1 MTNNQTPHH
10 SPPFVPKYGFWIF
23 RRLLRASNFGFRI
36 CILSLLCTTAF
47 AQNVERI
54 SEREIAR
61 RQAALPR
68 GEEALAR
75 GRVAMKDQNYTLA
88 HEEFRTAVGFLP
100 DAAVSGKSRFEAV
113 DGFCRSGIMLA
124 KQKIAEGEYLEA
136 ESLALEILDERYDPN
151 CREAKDLVNNLRTPG
166 YYNKTVGPKFI
177 ARVEEVK
184 KLLSD
189 ADGYYKSGRYDLAFK
204 KYDQVL
210 ALDPYNQA
218 ARRGQEMIDNTKYQ
232 YGEDAYNESRARQ
245 LWQVEKAWEQPVRQ
259 YGQNVG
265 PLADAFQKDVTGT
278 AKISNKLSTI
288 IIPRIEFRDAS
299 IREAIDFIRQ
309 QAAAN
314 DPSADGRKGVDIVLR
329 MTPIGQVAPPPTPVQ
344 PAATPPPAAGG
355 GTNGDLV
362 PPPAATTPIPA
373 APVVQPAVVAA
384 PAISPQDAR
393 ITITLNQIPLGEA
406 LRYIASQAGL
416 KVKVEPYAVA
426 IIPISEQ
433 TQDLITK
440 EYKVP
445 PGFLSATLNAA
456 ATSLNAPAKSVGGGG
471 TAKDTVESTG
481 GRQLVTRETAKEFLE
496 SQGVTFDIKG
506 AGAQFLPQSSRLV
519 VRNTPDQLELVD
531 AIVEQAS
538 VAGPKQVEIES
549 KFIEI
554 TQTNLKELGFDWL
567 LGQFNIGNQRVFGA
581 GGTSGQTTGPGVTST
596 TTSGATSSSATA
608 ADFPF
613 ITPGGVPVGQ
623 FPVTGGNRTGNLAIS
638 ANAID
643 ALLFPTAGASSVAPA
658 IFGLAGVFTDPQF
671 QVVIRALN
679 QKKGVDLL
687 SAPRL
692 TTKSGQRAVIEVV
705 REFRYPTQFQPPQ
718 IPQTVGSTNGQAGG
732 TTSVPITPTTPTAF
746 ETRNTGVTLE
756 VEPVVG
762 PDGITIDLN
771 LVPQVVEF
779 EGFINYGSPIFASGG
794 SFLNTVTGGVV
805 SAPPQL
811 LTANVINQPIFS
823 SRKVTTSVSVW
834 DGQTVVLGGLIREDV
849 QKVEDK
855 TPIVGDIPV
864 FGRLF
869 RSNTDQHIKRN
880 LIIFVTARLVNPAG
894 QPINTVEEEE
904 EKEELIQPPT
914 LPETPMYKK

>member
-1 MTNNQTPHH
+1 MKKNYNLALWI
-10 SPPFVPKYGFWIF
+10 PFSRSQFGFAKLF
-23 RRLLRASNFGFRI
+23 RASNFARPQRCRVATAGVGLRV
-36 CILSLLCTTAF
+36 SLFAVLCTTVV
-47 AQNVERI
+47 AQDVESI

-68 GEEALAR
+68 GEEALVR
-75 GRVAMKDQNYTLA
+75 GRLAMKEQNFTVA
-88 HEEFRTAVGFLP
+88 HEEFRTAVSFLP
-100 DAAVSGKSRFEAV
+100 DAQVSGKSRVEAV
-113 DGFCRSGIMLA
+113 NGFCKSGVMLA
-124 KQKIAEGEYLEA
+124 KQKIAEGHYAEA
-136 ESLALEILDERYDPN
+136 ESICLEVLDERYDPN
-151 CREAKDLVNNLRTPG
+151 CGQAKEMLSNLRHPG
-166 YYNKTVGPKFI
+166 YYNKTIGPKFI
-177 ARVEEVK
+177 AKVEEVK
-184 KLLSD
+184 SLLTE
-189 ADGYYKSGRYDLAFK
+189 ADGYYNSGRYDLAFK

-218 ARRGQEMIDNTKYQ
+218 ARRGQEKIDNAKYR
-232 YGEDAYNESRARQ
+232 YGEEAYNETRGRA
-245 LWQVEKAWEQPVRQ
+245 LWQVQKDWEQPVRQ

-314 DPSADGRKGVDIVLR
+314 DPTPEGRRGVDIVLR
-329 MTPIGQVAPPPTPVQ
+329 LTPIGQMAPPPMPVQ
-344 PAATPPPAAGG
+344 PAAPPPVAA
-355 GTNGDLV
+355 V
-362 PPPAATTPIPA
+362 PPGASPGPGEVLPPPGATPAAAPIVA
-373 APVVQPAVVAA
+373 PAVVSA
-384 PAISPQDAR
+384 PAINPADAR

-445 PGFLSATLNAA
+445 PGFLTATLNA
-456 ATSLNAPAKSVGGGG
+456 SVSNLNAPAQRVGGGGG
-471 TAKDTVESTG
+471 TAKDTQESTG
-481 GRQLVTRETAKEFLE
+481 GRQLVNRESAKDFLE

-567 LGQFNIGNQRVFGA
+567 LGQFNIGPHKVFGA
-581 GGTSGQTTGPGVTST
+581 GGTDGTAP
-596 TTSGATSSSATA
+596 ATNP

-613 ITPGGVPVGQ
+613 VGPNGVPVGQ
-623 FPVTGGNRTGNLAIS
+623 NPVTAGNRSGNLAIS

-643 ALLFPTAGASSVAPA
+643 ALLFPTMGASSAAPA
-658 IFGLAGVFTDPQF
+658 IFGLAGVFTNPQF

-718 IPQTVGSTNGQAGG
+718 IPQTVGSTSGAVGG
-732 TTSVPITPTTPTAF
+732 TTSIPITPTTPTAF

-762 PDGITIDLN
+762 PDGLTIDLN

-779 EGFINYGSPIFASGG
+779 EGFINYGSPIFAPPAVNP
-794 SFLNTVTGGVV
+794 LTGT
-805 SAPPQL
+805 L
-811 LTANVINQPIFS
+811 LTSSTVLTPNIINQPIFS

-849 QKVEDK
+849 QKTEDR
-855 TPIVGDIPV
+855 TPIVGDIPLV
-864 FGRLF
+864 GRLF
-869 RSNTDQHIKRN
+869 RTNSDQHIKRN

-894 QPINTVEEEE
+894 QPLNQTEEEE
-904 EKEELIQPPT
+904 EKEDLIQPPT